1 MEELLKILQGFKFAT
16 SSPVHTVLLWVEI
29 GQLGAVR
36 AVLESPDAGY
46 TNVQALF
53 WYKPDMNVVGPVYRR
68 TSAVEVCLIGLKGKA
83 GDFGA
88 QFNLSKDPVQRH
100 NMIMGPSK
108 RVLSKRICNAAA
120 PINIH
125 EKPDWLAEALL
136 AQYARPGQWI
146 VIGGFGAG
154 GDVRGALNA
163 GLNVV
168 AIENDQEQF
177 LDTVAHM
184 RNYVPDS
191 DLGSVYTHDHL
202 VFGYKNMAFHQ
213 EEEEQPDH
221 SPRVCLTCNLEYE
234 GAPVICT
241 HCGNGGCATCVVGT
255 PPNCKPCRN
264 PRQGAEALEEHVV
277 APILQPEVI
286 GEIPAKTD

>member
-1 MEELLKILQGFKFAT
+1 
-16 SSPVHTVLLWVEI
+16 
-29 GQLGAVR
+29 
-36 AVLESPDAGY
+36 
-46 TNVQALF
+46 
-53 WYKPDMNVVGPVYRR
+53 
-68 TSAVEVCLIGLKGKA
+68 
-83 GDFGA
+83 
-88 QFNLSKDPVQRH
+88 
-100 NMIMGPSK
+100 MGPSK
-108 RVLSKRICNAAA
+108 RVLSKRIGGAAA

-136 AQYARPGQWI
+136 AQYTRPGQWI

-184 RNYVPDS
+184 RNFVPDS

-213 EEEEQPDH
+213 EEEEEPAH
-221 SPRVCLTCNLEYE
+221 SPHVCLTCNLEYE

-241 HCGNGGCATCVVGT
+241 KCGNGGCNGCFVGT
-255 PPNCKPCRN
+255 PPICKPCRN
-264 PRQGAEALEEHVV
+264 PRQAPGASEEGMQTLV
-277 APILQPEVI
+277 AEPEVI